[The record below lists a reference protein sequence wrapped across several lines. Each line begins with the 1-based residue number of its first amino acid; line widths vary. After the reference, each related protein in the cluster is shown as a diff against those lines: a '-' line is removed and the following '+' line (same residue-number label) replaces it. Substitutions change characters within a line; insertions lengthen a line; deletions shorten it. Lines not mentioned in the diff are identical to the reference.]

1 MDIDEFFNKAKVM
14 RPSLLSIAK
23 KILGDEEEA
32 EDVVQ
37 DAMLRLWQLKN
48 KNLSTQGNTKP
59 GNIRNAESLIKIMVR
74 NLSIDIVRRRKN
86 YTDIEDKDICDDING
101 DYDEEQTNRVMALMQ
116 NLPTMQQTVLRLRHI
131 EGMDMAD
138 IARLVGSTEQAVRQS
153 LSRGRRTILKNYK
166 TSIK

>member
-23 KILGDEEEA
+23 KILCDEEEA

-37 DAMLRLWQLKN
+37 DAMLRLWQLN
-48 KNLSTQGNTKP
+48 SKNLSTQGNTKP
-59 GNIRNAESLIKIMVR
+59 SNIRNAESLIKIMVR

-86 YTDIEDKDICDDING
+86 YTDIEDKDICDDRNG
-101 DYDEEQTNRVMALMQ
+101 DCDEEQINRVMALMQ

>member
-37 DAMLRLWQLKN
+37 DAMLRLWQLKS
-48 KNLSTQGNTKP
+48 KNLSTQRNTKP

>member
-1 MDIDEFFNKAKVM
+1 MDIDKFFNKAKVM

-23 KILGDEEEA
+23 KILCDEEEA

-59 GNIRNAESLIKIMVR
+59 SNVRNAESLVKIMVR

-86 YTDIEDKDICDDING
+86 YTDIEDKDICDDRNG
-101 DYDEEQTNRVMALMQ
+101 DCDEEQINRVMTLMHD
-116 NLPTMQQTVLRLRHI
+116 LPTMQQTVLRLRHI

-153 LSRGRRTILKNYK
+153 LSRGRRTILNNYK
-166 TSIK
+166 TSTQ

>member
-14 RPSLLSIAK
+14 RPSLLSIAR

-37 DAMLRLWQLKN
+37 DAMLRLWQLN
-48 KNLSTQGNTKP
+48 SKNLSTQGNTKP
-59 GNIRNAESLIKIMVR
+59 GNVRNAESLIKIMVR

-86 YTDIEDKDICDDING
+86 YTDIEDRDICDDING
-101 DYDEEQTNRVMALMQ
+101 DCDEEQTNRVMALMQ
-116 NLPTMQQTVLRLRHI
+116 DLPTMQQTVLRLRHI

-153 LSRGRRTILKNYK
+153 LSRGRRTILNNYK
-166 TSIK
+166 TSTQ